1 MLPGILPRCLLMQK
15 QVYFL
20 LAQPQLGAEDTHVNK
35 IPARVHKPEGDRAQ
49 IFAQMTT
56 RQIPSR
62 CLGSDLSSGERTLSS
77 LWENEKAQ
85 LQRHSSSGFE
95 MLRFCQVEMVVERAR
110 ESRRLDLR
118 PPAQTGW
125 GLGRQQ
131 GAEGKSVILCA
142 GKHWSKP
149 TKLTL
154 VLWEPGMCGRGDS
167 SLSFFN
173 HRKCDS
179 QEQKPQI
186 FPHLWFWMTTFLK
199 QVFDFKLAVYIN
211 YQDRLPHYLSDG
223 KIRIFF
229 FCCYFGESLHPI
241 DCA

>member
-62 CLGSDLSSGERTLSS
+62 RLGSDLSSGERTLSS

-110 ESRRLDLR
+110 ESRRVDLR

-125 GLGRQQ
+125 GLGCQQ
-131 GAEGKSVILCA
+131 GG
-142 GKHWSKP
+142 
-149 TKLTL
+149 
-154 VLWEPGMCGRGDS
+154 
-167 SLSFFN
+167 
-173 HRKCDS
+173 
-179 QEQKPQI
+179 
-186 FPHLWFWMTTFLK
+186 
-199 QVFDFKLAVYIN
+199 
-211 YQDRLPHYLSDG
+211 
-223 KIRIFF
+223 
-229 FCCYFGESLHPI
+229 
-241 DCA
+241 